1 MGVFYFDDPK
11 SEQDLYKEILA
22 RKTQWNK
29 AKASVT
35 KADAQRA
42 TAIAKLYPN
51 FSPDVITS
59 LTMLQVKPEAEVLN
73 TLSERIL
80 EHNKKSLV
88 DKVFDPLK
96 GAVRFGLLALEDL
109 YRTTVDRPI
118 NSMIAATIGDKAE
131 DLTFAEAYR
140 QSGKSTVRQVFSNLA
155 QGREVNLGD
164 GLLPQSNV
172 FDPDNPNSKYYDEYK
187 YLIQS
192 GFDNTRAQNIIQN
205 QLGSAITEIDKRMQ
219 EDSGQFTITRELG
232 TGEEVAVPISLGRTV
247 ALGMTEPGTKGFNV
261 LSGILD
267 AGKAL
272 FLDPANYLTLGASAA
287 AKSRKTLRA
296 SDDLIAQLKGIDVED
311 VKKMTQAEL
320 AELGVV
326 KRGWG
331 LPFVSPKSV
340 TDYLNKDPGG
350 MKLVKYLSNVNSESK
365 FMDITGITDPKV
377 IQRFMRISQDFTKTA
392 DEKAIDMAN
401 LIDQSIG
408 FKDLPFGTTRPTVG
422 AIGRFLGG
430 ATEAIAKNVPE
441 GTGQL
446 FGAKKVMRLSLM
458 DSNNRMSRVM
468 STYTKDLPLR
478 YLDAENVEQS
488 FDQIKKWLD
497 QTTLNRNTKDN
508 ILRQAIGLEEGDRA
522 GLFNVATNMLEEVG
536 RDLVDNFQVSQKDA
550 DAFTRIFAETYE
562 DMRKYF
568 IDGFTG
574 DNVLNPGMELK
585 PVTIDGVMKVTP
597 SPAQTTEFINRTIPM
612 PDAGG
617 LAKAMNSMSILRN
630 KMGGSEAFDAFL
642 AKYPKSMQKGI
653 IGKNVDKYYT
663 EFWKPFVLLRGAW
676 LLRVVGEEQLRMFTR
691 GYDNIFSRPLSLISL
706 SLLKKTNAK
715 EAKKWTQK
723 DVEFLDLFGNPLD
736 ESKEWVQGSSRMR
749 GANNND
755 EAFGG
760 ASRAARRKEGR
771 KKKPGPHDYDVLDV
785 RKEIGTLIEA
795 DDYDQFTS
803 AYNAGNTKQKGNRVV
818 RSWVNEVS
826 KIYQDDLFKFLFF
839 KKTTPEARQKALR
852 DWVKGESEEAKAVI
866 EEYAKGGQ
874 RYEDV
879 VNTAG
884 GRYVYAKQLE
894 ARLQQ
899 ASGGAFDQDVNV
911 FQDLLGKFDFD
922 EIDFSKTPYP
932 LRIDRA
938 RDENLY
944 EMILTGQLDKLNQR
958 GIDMLGANGTLD
970 EVFDMFAQ
978 GFKKLGRDA
987 DRMSVNAFYE
997 GFLRNYAKNLPDYLP
1012 VAKENALLEDT
1023 KFIDNFIENAF
1034 DVIMGQRTDNAS
1046 RSPVFRQVYWRAVYD
1061 LLPRM
1066 TPAMRTAMLQGKT
1079 YKQGGKVYKITGARN
1094 SNIPRENLMNK
1105 IKADIGVEPSK
1116 LRKRDV
1122 EINLDMLERRVKQ
1135 LNEADAKLGTK
1146 YIDNT
1151 KEQTVKYQEL
1161 QRAKISLQ
1169 KQLDEL
1175 EDKLTKEIDEDPDYQ
1190 KLYEEYQT
1198 KQNISA
1204 DLEEQYIMEEYEG
1217 YYHAFYD
1224 DQEEGFKSLPK
1235 KKADKIKKANKEFED
1250 VEKRL
1255 EAFTENYD
1263 QKIETKKKELIKGFD
1278 NTKKQYELEL
1288 EELNVQAGFTDELI
1302 DAQYVDDFAKSIALS
1317 ELQDLLYD
1325 LSKRSKVT
1333 YNLRGI
1339 FPFGEAY
1346 VEILSTWAKLLGENP
1361 EIIRRGQVTVQ
1372 ALRDDNPFSPVEGEG
1387 FLSED
1392 EITGEEVFY
1401 YPIVN
1406 ELVSDALFGADRNVG
1421 VRLPGYAGSLNLA
1434 LEVVPGIGPV
1444 AAIPAS
1450 FVLEGTP
1457 KFEET
1462 QKFLF
1467 PYGLPNIK
1475 TPGDLIQEAGVP
1487 AWLKNGIRAMFM
1499 FNEDAPPGELS
1510 RIAANTTID
1519 VYRVLKA
1526 NGEDDMTPEAQDR
1539 LLKKSRSVA
1548 RNLTLIKA
1556 FSQFVGPTGLNPRF
1570 DIGNPDNAGS
1580 VYSMQILADRYR
1592 ELIETPPK
1600 DPVTGNFLYAPG
1612 DNYSATKYFI
1622 DEFGFNPLDIA
1633 TPKSI
1638 VVEPR
1643 PVDERGVQFEKEN
1656 PELFDEYK
1664 LTAFYAVPNGGGGA
1678 FDYEA
1683 YTRTIY
1689 NEQREPLTPEE
1700 WVATR
1705 NQRLGEFYME
1715 EERIATLQQFDIT
1728 DPYQAKQRSRLLAV
1742 KRNVAAQRFPGF
1754 DTTIPGLPQR
1764 GTLDQQ
1770 FEELKRWEDEP
1781 KLRGSET
1788 GQAVAQVL
1796 DYIKILEKKSLGR
1809 GLSANGWRTSRTM
1822 LLERQQLRD
1831 FIGQISISNDDF
1843 YVIAQNLLLP
1853 LFQERTQF
1861 LEDLEYDYDTMNEYG
1876 AFLPVQQGEA

>member
-1 MGVFYFDDPK
+1 MGVFHFDNPK
-11 SEQDLYKEILA
+11 SEQDLYKELQA
-22 RKTQWNK
+22 RKTQWNR
-29 AKASVT
+29 AQASVT
-35 KADAQRA
+35 KEDAQRA
-42 TAIAKLYPN
+42 TAIAQLYPN

-59 LTMLQVKPEAEVLN
+59 LTMLQVKPEAEVLR

-109 YRTTVDRPI
+109 YRTSVDRPI

-131 DLTFAEAYR
+131 DLTFADAYK

-155 QGREVNLGD
+155 QGKEVNLGD
-164 GLLPQSNV
+164 GLLPNSDV

-205 QLGSAITEIDKRMQ
+205 QLGSAITEIDRRMQ
-219 EDSGQFTITRELG
+219 EDSGQFTITRQLG

-261 LSGILD
+261 VSGLLD

-272 FLDPANYLTLGASAA
+272 FLDPANYLTLGAGAL
-287 AKSRKTLRA
+287 AKSRKTLA
-296 SDDLIAQLKGIDVED
+296 PSDNLINMIKKTDTKFTDAEKAQLG
-311 VKKMTQAEL
+311 L
-320 AELGVV
+320 V

-331 LPFVSPKSV
+331 LPFLSPKSV

-350 MKLVKYLSNVNSESK
+350 MKFVKYLSNLQSESK

-377 IQRFMRISQDFTKTA
+377 VQRFMNISQDFTKTA
-392 DEKAIDMAN
+392 DEKVINMAE
-401 LIDQSIG
+401 LVDQSIG
-408 FKDLPFGTTRPTVG
+408 FRDLPFGTTKPTVG

-430 ATEAIAKNVPE
+430 ATEAISKNVPE

-446 FGAKKVMRLSLM
+446 FGAKKVVKLSMM
-458 DSNNRMSRVM
+458 DSNSRAARIM
-468 STYTKDLPLR
+468 ATYTKDLPAR
-478 YLDAENVEQS
+478 YLDSENIEQS
-488 FDQIKKWLD
+488 FDEIKKWLD
-497 QTTLNRNTKDN
+497 NSDLNRNTKDR
-508 ILRQAIGLEEGDRA
+508 LLKEAMVLENGDQA
-522 GLFNVATNMLEEVG
+522 GLFRIATEMLDEVG
-536 RDLVDNFQVSQKDA
+536 KDLVDNYKVDA
-550 DAFTRIFAETYE
+550 RDAAAFTRIFSETFD

-568 IDGFTG
+568 IDAYTG
-574 DNVLNPGMELK
+574 QNVRHAGMKMK
-585 PVTIDGVMKVTP
+585 PVVVEGKMRPIAD
-597 SPAQTTEFINRTIPM
+597 AHLTTEFINRTIPM
-612 PDAGG
+612 PDAGQ

-630 KMGGSEAFDAFL
+630 KLGGTKAFDDFIG
-642 AKYPKSMQKGI
+642 KYPKSMQKGI
-653 IGKNVDKYYT
+653 VGKNIDWYYT
-663 EFWKPFVLLRGAW
+663 EFWKPAVLLRGAW
-676 LLRVVGEEQLRMFTR
+676 LLRVVGEEQLRMYTR

-706 SLLKKTNAK
+706 SLLKKTDAAQAK
-715 EAKKWTQK
+715 RWTQK
-723 DVEFLDLFGNPLD
+723 DVEFKDLFGDPLA
-736 ESKEWVQGSSRMR
+736 ESLEWKQGSSRMR

-760 ASRAARRKEGR
+760 AQRSQRRQQGRRK
-771 KKKPGPHDYDVLDV
+771 KAGPHDYDILE
-785 RKEIGTLIEA
+785 KTQSFAGL
-795 DDYDQFTS
+795 
-803 AYNAGNTKQKGNRVV
+803 NAGDKASANKFV
-818 RSWVNEVS
+818 RAWTNEVA
-826 KIYQDDLFKFLFF
+826 KIYQDDLYELLFKG
-839 KKTTPEARQKALR
+839 KNNPVARQNKLKE
-852 DWVKGESEEAKAVI
+852 WVKGESPAAKKVI
-866 EEYAKGGQ
+866 EEYAKGGS
-874 RYEDV
+874 RYEDIMQ
-879 VNTAG
+879 TAG
-884 GRYVYAKQLE
+884 GRYVYAKSVE

-899 ASGGAFDQDVNV
+899 VAGGAFDEDLAVLD
-911 FQDLLGKFDFD
+911 DLLNKFDFD
-922 EIDFSKTPYP
+922 EIDFSKNPFP
-932 LRIDRA
+932 LRIDRP
-938 RDENLY
+938 RNEDLY
-944 EMILTGQLDKLNQR
+944 DMMISGKLGKIAKESDKGVWINNPTPQQIKQATETIEVGGEMKYFIPELDGLTGIETLDDLFAIFGKGFTKLDDKSMR
-958 GIDMLGANGTLD
+958 KAANKYYDTIIEEYGDSLPELVTAPIEGTLLD
-970 EVFDMFAQ
+970 DS
-978 GFKKLGRDA
+978 KW
-987 DRMSVNAFYE
+987 
-997 GFLRNYAKNLPDYLP
+997 
-1012 VAKENALLEDT
+1012 LER
-1023 KFIDNFIENAF
+1023 FIENGF

-1046 RSPVFRQVYWRAVYD
+1046 RSPVFRQAYWRAVYD

-1066 TPAMRTAMLQGKT
+1066 TPAMRTVLLEGKNYRAGGKT
-1079 YKQGGKVYKITGARN
+1079 IKVSGARK
-1094 SNIPRENLMNK
+1094 SNIPNENLLSS
-1105 IKADIGVEPSK
+1105 IKADIGLPAQK
-1116 LRKRDV
+1116 LRKADT
-1122 EINLDMLERRVKQ
+1122 EINLDMFERRVKE

-1146 YIDNT
+1146 FVDNTDEIQKMTNDLQKVRRKGQAEIDDIDDKIANAIDEDEIQALTKQKDDLIRDLDNYTAEEGREIEYLGTLAGFDDGFIDAEYIDN
-1151 KEQTVKYQEL
+1151 
-1161 QRAKISLQ
+1161 
-1169 KQLDEL
+1169 
-1175 EDKLTKEIDEDPDYQ
+1175 
-1190 KLYEEYQT
+1190 
-1198 KQNISA
+1198 
-1204 DLEEQYIMEEYEG
+1204 
-1217 YYHAFYD
+1217 
-1224 DQEEGFKSLPK
+1224 
-1235 KKADKIKKANKEFED
+1235 
-1250 VEKRL
+1250 
-1255 EAFTENYD
+1255 
-1263 QKIETKKKELIKGFD
+1263 
-1278 NTKKQYELEL
+1278 
-1288 EELNVQAGFTDELI
+1288 
-1302 DAQYVDDFAKSIALS
+1302 FAKSIALS

-1325 LSKRSKVT
+1325 LSKRSKIT

-1346 VEILSTWAKLLGENP
+1346 VEILTTWAKLLKENP
-1361 EIIRRGQVTVQ
+1361 EIARRGQVTVQ
-1372 ALRDDNPFSPVEGEG
+1372 ALRDENPFSPVEGEG
-1387 FLSED
+1387 FLAED

-1467 PYGLPNIK
+1467 PYGLPRVKNI
-1475 TPGDLIQEAGVP
+1475 GDLVQEAGVP
-1487 AWLKNGIRAMFM
+1487 AWLKNAGRAMFA
-1499 FNEDAPPGELS
+1499 FNEDAAPGELS

-1526 NGEDDMTPEAQDR
+1526 NGEDDMTPEAQQR
-1539 LLKKSRSVA
+1539 LLEKARSIGK
-1548 RNLTLIKA
+1548 NLTMIKA

-1570 DIGNPDNAGS
+1570 DIGDPRNAGS
-1580 VYSMQILADRYR
+1580 LYSMQILADRYR

-1600 DPVTGNFLYAPG
+1600 DPVSGDFLYAPG

-1622 DEFGFNPLDIA
+1622 DEFGFNPLDIS

-1643 PVDERGVQFEKEN
+1643 PVDERGVHFEKEN

-1770 FEELKRWEDEP
+1770 FDELKRWEDEP

-1831 FIGQISISNDDF
+1831 FIGQISVSNDDF

-1861 LEDLEYDYDTMNEYG
+1861 LEDLEYDYDTMLEYG
-1876 AFLPVQQGEA
+1876 AYLPVQQGEA

>member
-1 MGVFYFDDPK
+1 MGVYHFDDPQ

-22 RKTQWNK
+22 RKTQWNR

-35 KADAQRA
+35 KADADRA

-59 LTMLQVKPEAEVLN
+59 LTMLQVKPEAEVLR

-80 EHNKKSLV
+80 EHNKQSLV
-88 DKVFDPLK
+88 EKIFDPLK

-118 NSMIAATIGDKAE
+118 NSMIAATIGDQAE
-131 DLTFAEAYR
+131 DLTFREAYS
-140 QSGKSTVRQVFSNLA
+140 QSGKSTVKQVFSNLA
-155 QGREVNLGD
+155 QGKEINLGD
-164 GLLPQSNV
+164 GLLPNSEV
-172 FDPDNPNSKYYDEYK
+172 FDPQNPNSKYYDEYK

-192 GFDNTRAQNIIQN
+192 GFDDQRAQSIIQN
-205 QLGSAITEIDKRMQ
+205 QIGSAITEIDRRMQ
-219 EDSGQFTITRELG
+219 EESGQFTITRQLG
-232 TGEEVAVPISLGRTV
+232 TGEDVKVPISLGRTL
-247 ALGMTEPGTKGFNV
+247 ALGVAEPGTKGFNAV
-261 LSGILD
+261 SGILD

-272 FLDPANYLTLGASAA
+272 FLDPSNYLFLGLGAARKSA
-287 AKSRKTLRA
+287 KTLRA
-296 SDDLIAQLKGIDVED
+296 SDNLIAQLKGIDVKD
-311 VKKMTQAEL
+311 VAKMTQAEL

-331 LPFVSPKSV
+331 LSFISPKSV

-350 MKLVKYLSNVNSESK
+350 MKLVKYLSNISSESK

-377 IQRFMRISQDFTKTA
+377 VQRFMNISQDFTKTA
-392 DEKAIDMAN
+392 DEKVLDMAN
-401 LIDQSIG
+401 LLDASIG
-408 FKDLPFGTTRPTVG
+408 FKDLPFGNVRPTVG

-430 ATEAIAKNVPE
+430 ATEAIAKGVPE

-446 FGAKKVMRLSLM
+446 FGAKKVLRLSLM
-458 DSNNRMSRVM
+458 DSNSRMARVM

-478 YLDAENVEQS
+478 YLDAENIEQS

-508 ILRQAIGLEEGDRA
+508 ILREAMSVQDGDRA
-522 GLFNVATNMLEEVG
+522 GLFRVATNMLEEVG
-536 RDLVDNFQVSQKDA
+536 KDLVDNFQVSQKDA
-550 DAFTRIFAETYE
+550 DMFTRIFEETYE

-574 DNVLNPGMELK
+574 ENVMNPFMDIK
-585 PVTIDGVMKVTP
+585 PVTLEGKLKVTP

-630 KMGGSEAFDAFL
+630 KLGGTEAFEAFL
-642 AKYPKSMQKGI
+642 SKYPKSMQKGI
-653 IGKNVDKYYT
+653 LAKNVDKYYT

-676 LLRVVGEEQLRMFTR
+676 LLRVVGEEQLRMYTR

-706 SLLKKTNAK
+706 SLLKKADAK
-715 EAKKWTQK
+715 DVKRWTQK

-736 ESKEWVQGSSRMR
+736 ESKEWIQGSSRMR

-760 ASRAARRKEGR
+760 ASRAARRQEGR
-771 KKKPGPHDYDVLDV
+771 RKKPGPHDYDVLNVREAVDV
-785 RKEIGTLIEA
+785 FVNSGDKYT
-795 DDYDQFTS
+795 
-803 AYNAGNTKQKGNRVV
+803 AYERNKKKLNKAV

-826 KIYQDDLFKFLFF
+826 KVYQDDLFKLLFF
-839 KKTTPEARQKALR
+839 KKTTPEARLKALKE
-852 DWVKGESEEAKAVI
+852 WVKGESDEAKQVI
-866 EEYAKGGQ
+866 AEYAKGGT
-874 RYEDV
+874 RYEEV
-879 VNTAG
+879 VDTAG
-884 GRYVYAKQLE
+884 GRYVVAKGLE

-899 ASGGAFDQDVNV
+899 VTGGAFDKDEKL
-911 FQDLLGKFDFD
+911 FLDLLGKFDLD
-922 EIDFSKTPYP
+922 EIDFSKSPYP
-932 LRIDRA
+932 LRLDRTKN
-938 RDENLY
+938 DELYNLL
-944 EMILTGQLDKLNQR
+944 ITGQMSSLSKVK
-958 GIDMLGANGTLD
+958 GVMSKEATLD
-970 EVFDMFAQ
+970 NLFEIFAG
-978 GFKKLGRDA
+978 GFNKLKPDA
-987 DRMSVNAFYE
+987 PMMKVNELYRQLVSEYGQHF
-997 GFLRNYAKNLPDYLP
+997 PDFLP
-1012 VAKENALLEDT
+1012 VAKEGTLTDDA
-1023 KFIDNFIENAF
+1023 KWIDNFIENAF

-1046 RSPVFRQVYWRAVYD
+1046 RSPVFRQAYWRAVYD

-1066 TPAMRTAMLQGKT
+1066 TPAMRTALLEGKTFKQGGKT
-1079 YKQGGKVYKITGARN
+1079 YKVQGARKA
-1094 SNIPRENLMNK
+1094 NIPDENLLNS
-1105 IKADIGVEPSK
+1105 IKADIGLTPEK

-1122 EINLDMLERRVKQ
+1122 EINLDMFERRVKE
-1135 LNEADAKLGTK
+1135 LNEADLKLGTK
-1146 YIDNT
+1146 YVDNT
-1151 KEQTVKYQEL
+1151 KQQTIKYNEL
-1161 QRAKISLQ
+1161 QKAKLSLQ
-1169 KQLDEL
+1169 KQLDDL
-1175 EDKLTKEIDEDPDYQ
+1175 EDKLTKEIDDDPEYK

-1198 KQNISA
+1198 KQDASA
-1204 DLEEQYIMEEYEG
+1204 DYEEKLVMEEYGG
-1217 YYHAFYD
+1217 YYSAYYD
-1224 DQEEGFKSLPK
+1224 DMEEGFETLSKYKANKMK
-1235 KKADKIKKANKEFED
+1235 KLNKEFED
-1250 VEKRL
+1250 VDKR
-1255 EAFTENYD
+1255 FDDFKENYELD
-1263 QKIETKKKELIKGFD
+1263 IKKKQDELTQGFEK
-1278 NTKKQYELEL
+1278 TKQQYQLEL
-1288 EELNVQAGFTDELI
+1288 EELNVAAGFTDDMI
-1302 DAQYVDDFAKSIALS
+1302 DATYIDDFAKSIALS

-1325 LSKRSKVT
+1325 LSKRNKMT

-1346 VEILSTWAKLLGENP
+1346 VEILTTWAKLLKDHP
-1361 EIIRRGQVTVQ
+1361 EIARRGQVTVQ
-1372 ALRDDNPFSPVEGEG
+1372 ALRDENPFSPVEGEG
-1387 FLSED
+1387 FLAED

-1434 LEVVPGIGPV
+1434 LEIVPGIGPV
-1444 AAIPAS
+1444 AAIPAAAI
-1450 FVLEGTP
+1450 LEGTP

-1467 PYGLPNIK
+1467 PYGLPTVK

-1526 NGEDDMTPEAQDR
+1526 NGEDDMTPQQQDA
-1539 LLKKSRSVA
+1539 LMKKARSIA
-1548 RNLTLIKA
+1548 KNITLIKA

-1570 DIGNPDNAGS
+1570 DIGNPNNAGAM
-1580 VYSMQILADRYR
+1580 YSMQILADRYR
-1592 ELIETPPK
+1592 ELIETPPR
-1600 DPVTGNFLYAPG
+1600 DPVTGNYLFAPG

-1656 PELFDEYK
+1656 PEIFDEYP

-1683 YTRTIY
+1683 YTRSIY

-1700 WVATR
+1700 WLATR
-1705 NQRLGEFYME
+1705 NQRLGEFFME

-1728 DPYQAKQRSRLLAV
+1728 DPYQAQQRSRLLAV
-1742 KRNVAAQRFPGF
+1742 KRNIAAQRFPGF

-1770 FEELKRWEDEP
+1770 FQELKQWKNNT
-1781 KLRGSET
+1781 KLNKSDT
-1788 GQAVAQVL
+1788 GKAVNQVL
-1796 DYIKILEKKSLGR
+1796 DYIQILEKKSLGR
-1809 GLSANGWRTSRTM
+1809 GLSADGWRTSRTM

-1831 FIGQISISNDDF
+1831 FIGKMAANNDDF

-1861 LEDLEYDYDTMNEYG
+1861 LEDLEYDYDTMLEYG
-1876 AFLPVQQGEA
+1876 AYLPIQQGEA